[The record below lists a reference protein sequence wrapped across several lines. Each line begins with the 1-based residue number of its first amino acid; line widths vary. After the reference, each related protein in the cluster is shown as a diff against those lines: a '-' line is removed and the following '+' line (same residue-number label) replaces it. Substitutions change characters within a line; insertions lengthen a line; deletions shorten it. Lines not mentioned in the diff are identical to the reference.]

1 MGSVHPGLPPRLAR
15 TARRAVGART
25 LVETGT
31 NVGNSA
37 AAAAPLFERV
47 VTIEK
52 DPTLHAAARD
62 RHGELQNVEWV
73 LGDSRDV
80 LPQLDLSEP
89 TVFWLDGHWSAGDTA
104 GEGDECPLLD
114 ELATIG
120 PQHAIL
126 IDDARLFTEPPP
138 PPHDPAQWP
147 TLEQVMAALANRE
160 VAIREDI
167 VVALPRRLRS
177 RLLLGIWD
185 LGNRVRSLRRRPGND
200 TA

>member
-1 MGSVHPGLPPRLAR
+1 MGTVHPGLPPGLAR
-15 TARRAVGART
+15 TARRAIGART

-37 AAAAPLFERV
+37 AVAARLFERV

-52 DPTLHAAARD
+52 DPTLHATALD
-62 RHGELQNVEWV
+62 RHGELRNVEWL

-80 LPQLDLSEP
+80 LPQLHLSEP

-104 GEGDECPLLD
+104 GEGDECPLLE
-114 ELATIG
+114 ELAAIG

-126 IDDARLFTEPPP
+126 IDDARLFTEQPP
-138 PPHDPAQWP
+138 PPHDPSQWP
-147 TLEQVMAALANRE
+147 TLEQVMAALADRE
-160 VAIREDI
+160 VVIREDV

-185 LGNRVRSLRRRPGND
+185 VGSRMRRLGRRSE
-200 TA
+200 

>member
-1 MGSVHPGLPPRLAR
+1 MGIVHPGLPPKLAK

-37 AAAAPLFERV
+37 ALAARLFERV

-52 DPTLHAAARD
+52 DPTLHAAAREG
-62 RHGELQNVEWV
+62 HANLPNVEWM
-73 LGDSRDV
+73 LGDSRDI
-80 LPQLDLSEP
+80 LPRLDLSEP

-120 PQHAIL
+120 PEHAIL
-126 IDDARLFTEPPP
+126 IDDARLFIEPPP
-138 PPHDPAQWP
+138 PPHDPDQWP
-147 TLEQVMAALANRE
+147 TLEEVMDALRDRE
-160 VAIREDI
+160 VVIREDV
-167 VVALPRRLRS
+167 VVALPRRPRT
-177 RLLLGIWD
+177 RWLLGLWR
-185 LGNRVRSLRRRPGND
+185 LGGRATHLRQRSSE
-200 TA
+200 